1 MKSTTILS
9 LFACF
14 LLLLPSFS
22 KLQAQDPKKQA
33 IANLSREEKNTMAKC
48 PLHSKK
54 MKLSDNYRA
63 NASDYRQSEDYPFAY
78 QLNYRRY
85 CKVCTKT
92 LNKEEKFFSKQERSQ
107 GGKATMERC
116 IVHNQFMK
124 TNPEFSSVNSTG
136 DSDREQDVRNAKQ
149 YKGRYYCKTCS
160 KIYSIRYKQQK
171 KEEKKED

>member
-1 MKSTTILS
+1 MKLTTVLS

-22 KLQAQDPKKQA
+22 KLKAQDAKKQA

-48 PLHSKK
+48 PLHNKK

-63 NASDYRQSEDYPFAY
+63 NASDFRRSDDYPFAY

-85 CKVCTKT
+85 CPVCTKT
-92 LNKEEKFFSKQERSQ
+92 LNKEEKFFTKQERSR

-116 IVHNQFMK
+116 AIHNQFMK
-124 TNPEFSSVNSTG
+124 TNPEFSSVNSV
-136 DSDREQDVRNAKQ
+136 SDRKREQDIINAKQ
-149 YKGRYYCKTCS
+149 YKSRYYCKTCS
-160 KIYSIRYKQQK
+160 KIHSIRYKK
-171 KEEKKED
+171 SRKENK